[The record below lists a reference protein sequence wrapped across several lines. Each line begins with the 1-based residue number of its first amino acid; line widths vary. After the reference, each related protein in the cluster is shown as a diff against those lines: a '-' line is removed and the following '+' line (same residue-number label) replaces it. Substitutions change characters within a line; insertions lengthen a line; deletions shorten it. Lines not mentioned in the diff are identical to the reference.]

1 MPEQHYSIQ
10 DAAGKQIRVV
20 LKRDKR
26 LKKRWSWARQA
37 DGSLLLRVPARL
49 PRPALNGLLTQL
61 SGMLEQQDS
70 LAARRTDADLQ
81 ARAEQ
86 INRKYFGG
94 QIRWQAIR
102 WVGNMQQRLGSCTRG
117 GTTDGHIRI
126 SSRMR
131 NWPDWV
137 VDYVIAHELLH
148 RRHPNHSP
156 AFKEELKRAYPLT
169 ERAQGFIEGIGF
181 AQGQP
186 LEEDE
191 EDDYF
196 TPG

>member
-10 DAAGKQIRVV
+10 NAAGDKIRVI

-26 LKKRWSWARQA
+26 LKKSWSWASQP
-37 DGSLLLRVPARL
+37 DGSVLLRVPARL

-61 SGMLEQQDS
+61 SGMLEQQES
-70 LAARRTDADLQ
+70 LAARRTDEDLQ
-81 ARAEQ
+81 TRAEQ
-86 INRKYFGG
+86 INRKYFDG
-94 QIRWQAIR
+94 QLHWQAIR
-102 WVGNMQQRLGSCTRG
+102 WVDNMQQRLGSCTRG

-131 NWPDWV
+131 SWPDWV

-156 AFKEELKRAYPLT
+156 AFREELKQAYPLT

-191 EDDYF
+191 E
-196 TPG
+196 

>member
-1 MPEQHYSIQ
+1 MPEQRYTIK
-10 DAAGKQIRVV
+10 DAAGNPVSVQ

-26 LKKRWSWARQA
+26 LKKSWHWARQP
-37 DGSLLLRVPARL
+37 DGSILMRVPARL
-49 PRPALNGLLTQL
+49 PRPVMNGLLTQL
-61 SGMLEQQDS
+61 AGMLEQQES
-70 LAARRTDADLQ
+70 MAARRTDADLQ

-86 INRKYFGG
+86 VNRKYFAG
-94 QIRWQAIR
+94 QLRWQAIR
-102 WVGNMQQRLGSCTRG
+102 WVDNMQQRLGSCTNG
-117 GTTDGHIRI
+117 GATDGHIRI

-131 NWPDWV
+131 TWPEWV
-137 VDYVIAHELLH
+137 VDYIIAHELLH

-191 EDDYF
+191 E
-196 TPG
+196 

>member
-1 MPEQHYSIQ
+1 MAEQHYTIQ
-10 DAAGKQIRVV
+10 DASGKPVNVFI
-20 LKRDKR
+20 KRDKR
-26 LKKRWSWARQA
+26 LKTRSSWSRQP
-37 DGSLLLRVPARL
+37 DGSVLLRVPYRL
-49 PRPALNGLLTQL
+49 PRPVLDGLLTQIA
-61 SGMLEQQDS
+61 GMLEQQET

-86 INRKYFGG
+86 VNRKCFGG

-102 WVGNMQQRLGSCTRG
+102 WVENMQQRLGSCTRG
-117 GTTDGHIRI
+117 GVTDGHIRL

-131 NWPDWV
+131 SWPDWV

-156 AFKEELKRAYPLT
+156 EFWAELRQAYPLM
-169 ERAQGFIEGIGF
+169 ERAKGFIEGVGF

-186 LEEDE
+186 LE
-191 EDDYF
+191 DDSA
-196 TPG
+196 

>member
-1 MPEQHYSIQ
+1 MPEQRYTIK
-10 DAAGKQIRVV
+10 DAAGNPVSV
-20 LKRDKR
+20 LLKRDKR
-26 LKKRWSWARQA
+26 LKKSWNWGRQP
-37 DGSLLLRVPARL
+37 DGSILLRVPARL

-61 SGMLEQQDS
+61 VGMLEQQEN

-86 INRKYFGG
+86 INRKYFNG
-94 QIRWQAIR
+94 QLHWQAIR
-102 WVGNMQQRLGSCTRG
+102 WVANMQQRLGSCTRG
-117 GTTDGHIRI
+117 GATDGHIRI
-126 SSRMR
+126 SSRMHT
-131 NWPDWV
+131 WPDWV

-148 RRHPNHSP
+148 RRHPNHSM

-169 ERAQGFIEGIGF
+169 ERAQGFIEGVGF

-191 EDDYF
+191 E
-196 TPG
+196 

>member
-26 LKKRWSWARQA
+26 LKKSWSWARQA

-86 INRKYFGG
+86 INRKYF
-94 QIRWQAIR
+94 
-102 WVGNMQQRLGSCTRG
+102 
-117 GTTDGHIRI
+117 
-126 SSRMR
+126 
-131 NWPDWV
+131 
-137 VDYVIAHELLH
+137 
-148 RRHPNHSP
+148 
-156 AFKEELKRAYPLT
+156 
-169 ERAQGFIEGIGF
+169 
-181 AQGQP
+181 
-186 LEEDE
+186 
-191 EDDYF
+191 
-196 TPG
+196 

>member
-1 MPEQHYSIQ
+1 MAEQRYTIK
-10 DAAGKQIRVV
+10 DAAGNPVSV
-20 LKRDKR
+20 FLKRDKR
-26 LKKRWSWARQA
+26 LKKSSSWRRQP
-37 DGSLLLRVPARL
+37 DGSVLLRVPARL
-49 PRPALNGLLTQL
+49 PRPVLDGLLAQIA
-61 SGMLEQQDS
+61 GMLAQQET

-86 INRKYFGG
+86 INHKYFGG

-102 WVGNMQQRLGSCTRG
+102 WVDNMQQRLGSCTRG
-117 GTTDGHIRI
+117 GATDGHIRL

-148 RRHPNHSP
+148 RLHPNHSQE
-156 AFKEELKRAYPLT
+156 FWDELQRAYPLT
-169 ERAQGFIEGIGF
+169 ERAKGFIEGIGF

-186 LEEDE
+186 LEDDE
-191 EDDYF
+191 
-196 TPG
+196 

>member
-1 MPEQHYSIQ
+1 MPEQRYTIQ
-10 DAAGKQIRVV
+10 DASGKRISVF

-26 LKKRWSWARQA
+26 LTKRWSWARQA
-37 DGSLLLRVPARL
+37 DGSVLLRVPARL
-49 PRPALNGLLTQL
+49 PRPALDGLLTQL
-61 SGMLEQQDS
+61 AGMLDQQEN
-70 LAARRTDADLQ
+70 LAARRTDAELQ

-94 QIRWQAIR
+94 QLRWQAIR
-102 WVGNMQQRLGSCTRG
+102 WVDNMQQRLGSCTHG
-117 GTTDGHIRI
+117 GVTDGHIRI

-131 NWPDWV
+131 DWPDWV
-137 VDYVIAHELLH
+137 VDYIIAHELLH
-148 RRHPNHSP
+148 RRYPNHSP
-156 AFKEELKRAYPLT
+156 EFKAELKRAYPLS

-191 EDDYF
+191 E
-196 TPG
+196 

>member
-1 MPEQHYSIQ
+1 MPEQHYTIQ
-10 DAAGKQIRVV
+10 DAAGKPVSVI

-26 LKKRWSWARQA
+26 LKKSWSWARQP
-37 DGSLLLRVPARL
+37 DGSVLLRVPARL
-49 PRPALNGLLTQL
+49 PRPVLDGLLTQIA
-61 SGMLEQQDS
+61 GMLEQQES

-102 WVGNMQQRLGSCTRG
+102 WVDNMQQRLGSCTRG
-117 GTTDGHIRI
+117 GVTDGHIRI

-156 AFKEELKRAYPLT
+156 EFWDELKRAYPLT
-169 ERAQGFIEGIGF
+169 ERAKGFIEGVGF

-186 LEEDE
+186 LEDDE
-191 EDDYF
+191 E
-196 TPG
+196 

>member
-1 MPEQHYSIQ
+1 MPEQHYTIQ
-10 DAAGKQIRVV
+10 DATGKRISVF

-26 LKKRWSWARQA
+26 LTKRWSWARQA
-37 DGSLLLRVPARL
+37 DGSVLLRVPARL
-49 PRPALNGLLTQL
+49 PRPVLNGLLTQL
-61 SGMLEQQDS
+61 AGMLDQQEN
-70 LAARRTDADLQ
+70 LAARRTDAELQ

-94 QIRWQAIR
+94 QLQWQAIR
-102 WVGNMQQRLGSCTRG
+102 WVDNMQQRLGSCTRG
-117 GTTDGHIRI
+117 GVTDGHIRI

-131 NWPDWV
+131 DWPEWV

-148 RRHPNHSP
+148 RRHPNHS
-156 AFKEELKRAYPLT
+156 AEFREELKRAYPLA
-169 ERAQGFIEGIGF
+169 ERAQGFIEGVGF

-191 EDDYF
+191 E
-196 TPG
+196 